1 MGVSKEKPLLLIKHT
16 EPSGYSWQ
24 KWSEK
29 SMVNL
34 NDADN
39 IFLSRFGCGKSTI
52 EVKISRKI
60 YLLDIVK
67 RGGGSADI
75 TLYRKL
81 DKDRNKYSKHDPEAS
96 AHMVFVKGDAMIDR
110 EFLENIEAIEK
121 AQNLCR
127 RWSQVL
133 A

>member
-1 MGVSKEKPLLLIKHT
+1 MESNQAHRAGAVSPAEMEERRMI
-16 EPSGYSWQ
+16 
-24 KWSEK
+24 
-29 SMVNL
+29 NL
-34 NDADN
+34 NDASN
-39 IFLSRFGCGKSTI
+39 IFLSRFDCGKSAI

-67 RGGGSADI
+67 HEGGSADI

-81 DKDRNKYSKHDPEAS
+81 DKDRNKYSKHDPEAN